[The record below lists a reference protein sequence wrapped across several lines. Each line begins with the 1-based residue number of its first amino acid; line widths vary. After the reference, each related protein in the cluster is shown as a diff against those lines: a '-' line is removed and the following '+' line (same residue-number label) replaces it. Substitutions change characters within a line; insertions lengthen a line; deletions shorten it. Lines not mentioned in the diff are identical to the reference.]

1 MDLSFLS
8 HVQLAYRGS
17 PLDDSTH
24 DIGVPSVQIDPWS
37 VQKTPKTSKT
47 NKDVPKTPPMYKD
60 ACGTNVDSSKVYNAQ
75 YALDEMEDYE
85 YPTLA
90 DESGTSFFED
100 MNLDDFTTT
109 VQAPPPYKKT
119 AADVFIYCNK
129 ENVEDM
135 NLDDFTTTLQAPPP
149 FKKTAA
155 DVLTHC
161 NKENVDNMLGSDYLK
176 PDPGA
181 EFLTA
186 PSQGR
191 SRPFGSLNG
200 AYDSNQ
206 SAIGSGHPPPD
217 TVKTRKTRGVKVK
230 AWTGGI
236 DPQFLQ
242 PTPQKIDAS
251 GVKVPMY
258 QDEPMDYVFEPMQ
271 LYYDPEAEVVRTL
284 NEEETVF
291 FSRQHARLARNRTNA
306 HQRRESSKLKFEL
319 LEERIATLEK
329 ENSHLKSRLLM
340 KDLE

>member
-8 HVQLAYRGS
+8 QVQLAYRGS
-17 PLDDSTH
+17 PLDNSTH
-24 DIGVPSVQIDPWS
+24 GIGVPSVQIDPWS
-37 VQKTPKTSKT
+37 VQKAPKTSKT

-60 ACGTNVDSSKVYNAQ
+60 ACGTNFDSSKVYNAQ
-75 YALDEMEDYE
+75 DALDEMEYYE

-90 DESGTSFFED
+90 DESGTSFLED

-119 AADVFIYCNK
+119 AADVLVY
-129 ENVEDM
+129 
-135 NLDDFTTTLQAPPP
+135 
-149 FKKTAA
+149 
-155 DVLTHC
+155 C
-161 NKENVDNMLGSDYLK
+161 NKENVDNILGSDYLK
-176 PDPGA
+176 PDPGV

-206 SAIGSGHPPPD
+206 GAIGSGHPPPD

-284 NEEETVF
+284 NEEETAF

>member
-1 MDLSFLS
+1 MNERHECMDLSFLS
-8 HVQLAYRGS
+8 QVQLAYRGS
-17 PLDDSTH
+17 PLDNSTH
-24 DIGVPSVQIDPWS
+24 GIGVPSMQIDPWS
-37 VQKTPKTSKT
+37 VQKAPKISKT

-60 ACGTNVDSSKVYNAQ
+60 ACGTNFDSSKVYNAQ
-75 YALDEMEDYE
+75 DAFDEMEHYE
-85 YPTLA
+85 YPTLT
-90 DESGTSFFED
+90 DESGTSF
-100 MNLDDFTTT
+100 L
-109 VQAPPPYKKT
+109 
-119 AADVFIYCNK
+119 
-129 ENVEDM
+129 EDM

-149 FKKTAA
+149 YKKTAA
-155 DVLTHC
+155 DVLIYC

-176 PDPGA
+176 PDPGV

-230 AWTGGI
+230 VWTGGI

-284 NEEETVF
+284 NEEETAF

>member
-1 MDLSFLS
+1 MNERHECMDLSFLS
-8 HVQLAYRGS
+8 QVQLAYRGS

-24 DIGVPSVQIDPWS
+24 GIGVPSVQIDPWT
-37 VQKTPKTSKT
+37 VQKAPKTSKT

-60 ACGTNVDSSKVYNAQ
+60 ACGTNFDSSKVYNAQ
-75 YALDEMEDYE
+75 DAFDEMEHYE
-85 YPTLA
+85 YPTLT
-90 DESGTSFFED
+90 DESGTSF
-100 MNLDDFTTT
+100 L
-109 VQAPPPYKKT
+109 
-119 AADVFIYCNK
+119 
-129 ENVEDM
+129 EDM

-149 FKKTAA
+149 YKKTAA
-155 DVLTHC
+155 DVLIYC

-176 PDPGA
+176 PDPGV

-230 AWTGGI
+230 VWTGGI

-284 NEEETVF
+284 NEEETAF

>member
-8 HVQLAYRGS
+8 QVQLAYRGS
-17 PLDDSTH
+17 PLDNSTH
-24 DIGVPSVQIDPWS
+24 GIGVPSVQIDPWS
-37 VQKTPKTSKT
+37 VQKAPKTSKT

-60 ACGTNVDSSKVYNAQ
+60 ACGTNFDSSKVYNAQ
-75 YALDEMEDYE
+75 DALDETEYYE
-85 YPTLA
+85 YPTLT
-90 DESGTSFFED
+90 DESGTSF
-100 MNLDDFTTT
+100 L
-109 VQAPPPYKKT
+109 
-119 AADVFIYCNK
+119 
-129 ENVEDM
+129 EDM

-149 FKKTAA
+149 YKKTAA
-155 DVLTHC
+155 DVLIYC

-176 PDPGA
+176 PDPGV

-230 AWTGGI
+230 VWTGGI

-284 NEEETVF
+284 NEEETAF

>member
-8 HVQLAYRGS
+8 QVQLAYRGS
-17 PLDDSTH
+17 PLDNSTH
-24 DIGVPSVQIDPWS
+24 GIGVPSVQIDPWS
-37 VQKTPKTSKT
+37 VQKAPKTSKT

-60 ACGTNVDSSKVYNAQ
+60 ACGTNFDSSKVYNAQ
-75 YALDEMEDYE
+75 DALDEMEYYE

-90 DESGTSFFED
+90 DESGTSFLED

-109 VQAPPPYKKT
+109 RQASPPYKKT
-119 AADVFIYCNK
+119 AADVLIY
-129 ENVEDM
+129 
-135 NLDDFTTTLQAPPP
+135 
-149 FKKTAA
+149 
-155 DVLTHC
+155 C

-176 PDPGA
+176 PDPGV

-230 AWTGGI
+230 VWTGGI

-284 NEEETVF
+284 NEEETAF
-291 FSRQHARLARNRTNA
+291 FSRQHARLARNRMNA